1 MKRGLPI
8 QVFLAIMT
16 TATVVVW
23 VGFSVY
29 QVLSSKPDP
38 NVPKTILEPIRPELE
53 TETLA
58 EIGQRL
64 YFNKGETVAFSTQSA
79 IIKIEPIEVKEEEG
93 TESAELSATE
103 SALFSQ

>member
-1 MKRGLPI
+1 
-8 QVFLAIMT
+8 MT

-23 VGFSVY
+23 VGFGVY

-38 NVPKTILEPIRPELE
+38 IVPETILEPIKPELE
-53 TETLA
+53 TKTLA

-64 YFNKGETVAFSTQSA
+64 YFKKGETVAFSTQSA
-79 IIKIEPIEVKEEEG
+79 IIKIEPNKVEEREG

-103 SALFSQ
+103 SALLSR